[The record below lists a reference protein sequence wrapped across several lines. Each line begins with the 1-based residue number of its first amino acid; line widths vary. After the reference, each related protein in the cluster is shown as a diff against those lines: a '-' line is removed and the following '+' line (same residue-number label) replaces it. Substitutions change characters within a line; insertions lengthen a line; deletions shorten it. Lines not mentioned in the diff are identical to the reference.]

1 MTLGG
6 ISCFALLSVV
16 TALPVSTIPLS
27 KQYVPVVRQ
36 NRTVMYK
43 TAYFGTIFVGLPNMQ
58 EFTVVFD
65 TGSGHLLVPS
75 SQCDSDTCKQ
85 HRQFDR
91 DISQSAVD
99 IDHDG
104 REVDPDDDE
113 RDQVEIAFG
122 TGEVVGDFV
131 YDSVCL
137 SDRSVDAL
145 LDEPEAKLGLDVTN
159 ANDDCIKVRVILARQ
174 MTHEPFHHFSFDG
187 VLGLGLESLAVD
199 PAFSFLG
206 QYSRLNPNSPQ
217 VFGVYLSKSDDVP
230 SEISFGG
237 HDERRTANPLQWV
250 SVNQPE
256 LGYWQ
261 VRIKGI
267 TVGDEPFSLCDDGE
281 CVGIVDTGTS
291 LMGVPKQSVNALN
304 RELARQVDDATDDL
318 DCRDFPGPDLVFHFE
333 SFSISLSAEDYSRPA
348 PTRVQNSTDNEML
361 VICRATLLPVEM
373 GAPMNSKTFIIGE
386 PALSKYYTAY
396 DWGQKRIGFAPSL
409 HAQAPSS
416 DSPRHS
422 ILGAPSEIPR
432 PAVVH
437 I

>member
-6 ISCFALLSVV
+6 ITCFSLLSVV
-16 TALPVSTIPLS
+16 SALPVSTIPLS

-43 TAYFGTIFVGLPNMQ
+43 TAYFGTIFVGLPDMQ

-75 SQCDSDTCKQ
+75 VDCESDTCKQ

-91 DISQSAVD
+91 DISESALE

-104 REVDPDDDE
+104 QPVDPEDEE

-137 SDRSVDAL
+137 SDRSVERL
-145 LDEPEAKLGLDVTN
+145 LDQPNTLPGTEVTE
-159 ANDDCIKVRVILARQ
+159 ANDDCIKVRVILARK

-206 QYSRLNPNSPQ
+206 QYSRLNPESPQ

-237 HDERRTANPLQWV
+237 HDESRIADPLQWV
-250 SVNQPE
+250 AVNQPE

-261 VRIKGI
+261 VRIKSI

-304 RELARQVDDATDDL
+304 RELARQVDDAADDL

-333 SFSISLSAEDYSRPA
+333 SFSISLGAEDYSRPA

-373 GAPMNSKTFIIGE
+373 GPPMNSKTFIIGE

-396 DWGQKRIGFAPSL
+396 DWGQKRIGFAQSL
-409 HAQAPSS
+409 HVKAPST
-416 DSPRHS
+416 DLPRHS

>member
-6 ISCFALLSVV
+6 ISCFVLLSAV

-27 KQYVPVVRQ
+27 KQYVPVIRQ

-75 SQCDSDTCKQ
+75 SHCESDTCKQ

-91 DISQSAVD
+91 EISHSAID

-104 REVDPDDDE
+104 RQVDPDDQE

-131 YDSVCL
+131 YDSVCF
-137 SDRSVDAL
+137 SDRSVEAL
-145 LDEPEAKLGLDVTN
+145 LDEPETEPGTNVTN

-206 QYSRLNPNSPQ
+206 QYSRLNPGSPQ
-217 VFGVYLSKSDDVP
+217 IFGVYLSKSDDLP

-237 HDERRTANPLQWV
+237 HDERRTADPLKWV

-261 VRIKGI
+261 VRIKAV

-304 RELARQVDDATDDL
+304 RELARQVDDPTDDL

-333 SFSISLSAEDYSRPA
+333 DFSISLSAEDYSRPA
-348 PTRVQNSTDNEML
+348 PTRVQNSTDNELL

-373 GAPMNSKTFIIGE
+373 GPPMNSKTFIIGE

-409 HAQAPSS
+409 HAKVPST